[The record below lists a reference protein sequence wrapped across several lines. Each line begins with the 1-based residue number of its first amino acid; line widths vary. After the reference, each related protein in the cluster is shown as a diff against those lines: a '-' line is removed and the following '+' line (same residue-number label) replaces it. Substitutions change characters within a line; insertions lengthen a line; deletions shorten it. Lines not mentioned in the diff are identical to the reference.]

1 MDREQQIIEK
11 NKQYL
16 NFNTLELEYTLMH
29 LIKKRNSL
37 YLKGLNDEN
46 INDKIRLI
54 QTKIRNYANPN
65 T

>member
-1 MDREQQIIEK
+1 MDRTEQIT
-11 NKQYL
+11 
-16 NFNTLELEYTLMH
+16 FDTLELEYTLNY

-54 QTKIRNYANPN
+54 QTKIRNYVN
-65 T
+65 TNT